1 MLKGE
6 VFFVNGK
13 SLKILWKKWHFV
25 NLEEYV
31 GLYIQKWKRMCI
43 IGGKRGDKAMEQSIK
58 FVCDQKV
65 VHSICSIYLCGNGG
79 R

>member
-13 SLKILWKKWHFV
+13 SLKILWEKWHFV

-31 GLYIQKWKRMCI
+31 GLYIQKWKRVCI
-43 IGGKRGDKAMEQSIK
+43 IGG
-58 FVCDQKV
+58 
-65 VHSICSIYLCGNGG
+65 
-79 R
+79 